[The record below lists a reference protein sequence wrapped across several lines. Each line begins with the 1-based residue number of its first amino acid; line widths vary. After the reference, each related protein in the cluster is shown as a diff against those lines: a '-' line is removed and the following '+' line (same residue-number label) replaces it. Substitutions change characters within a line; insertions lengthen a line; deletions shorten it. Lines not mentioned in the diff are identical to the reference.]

1 MQRNLSGCPIL
12 SLSVRGFPLHS
23 NRLASTNKEFTLF
36 PLSAC
41 DLGDTPTRRRQRK
54 LATSQQLCPLG
65 FATKND
71 VKFVAVVTLSACL
84 GINCIHVRRSVYAN
98 PKMPDLRLRRR

>member
-12 SLSVRGFPLHS
+12 SLSVRAS
-23 NRLASTNKEFTLF
+23 RLIRT
-36 PLSAC
+36 
-41 DLGDTPTRRRQRK
+41 TRTRLRQRK
-54 LATSQQLCPLG
+54 LATSQQLCALG

-71 VKFVAVVTLSACL
+71 LKFMAVVTLSASL

-98 PKMPDLRLRRR
+98 PKMPDL